1 MKSLKVMSIIGI
13 VWFVACFWFAAS
25 MAYTDTFSAYG
36 WGIIADC
43 FGLPLAIV
51 GLVQANKHLKE

>member
-1 MKSLKVMSIIGI
+1 
-13 VWFVACFWFAAS
+13 

-36 WGIIADC
+36 WGIIADF